1 MKPSDSWDESDCSD
15 TAATLSKKPSKG
27 PEEEKTTTQYDHYIQ
42 SLTSTVLT
50 HFIYSTFQRAH
61 YSET

>member
-27 PEEEKTTTQYDHYIQ
+27 PEEEKTTTQYDIYIQ
-42 SLTSTVLT
+42 SLTSAVLA
-50 HFIYSTFQRAH
+50 HFN
-61 YSET
+61 